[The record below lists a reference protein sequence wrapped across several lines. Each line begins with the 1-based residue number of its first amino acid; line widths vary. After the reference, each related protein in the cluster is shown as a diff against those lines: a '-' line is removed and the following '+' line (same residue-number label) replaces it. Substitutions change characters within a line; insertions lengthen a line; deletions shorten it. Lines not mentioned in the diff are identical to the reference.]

1 MSGIQQQLVF
11 LSHHYNDGKCCSV
24 PRIKGQRVR
33 FPNFRHGYAASCP
46 KFVKLSPHATVSGS
60 GGAQYS
66 GNQF

>member
-1 MSGIQQQLVF
+1 MSGIVFQQQQLVF
-11 LSHHYNDGKCCSV
+11 LSHQKCCSV
-24 PRIKGQRVR
+24 PRIMGQRVS
-33 FPNFRHGYAASCP
+33 FPNLQHGYAASSP